1 MVHFKCNVTRHSYSS
16 EHVHGSRGYSV
27 ILYRKTYM
35 RSGVTSRAGLG
46 MEIIMLPFSFDHRS
60 RWEVIATM
68 ASTKHLFAFFQ
79 GASENGNVESNLVK
93 MREQICK
100 ASAVGAE
107 LLIFPELFLSGY
119 RVPGE
124 KMKMV
129 AEERDGPSFQALSKT
144 ARESNTAVL
153 YGYPEV
159 DRSSGTPVYYNS
171 AQLID
176 RDGTSLVNYRKTH
189 LWIDQDGYE
198 KVFQAGDSFA
208 EVTECCGVKIGVLIC
223 FDVEYPECV
232 RALALKGAQFVGVP
246 TAINYSMSNKI
257 VPAAMIPCRARENG
271 LYVAYVN
278 SSGDIFG
285 GHSVSSD
292 PNGDVLVQAG
302 KDEQMALFVVDPQ
315 LKPSCDFISMRKPSI
330 YSCMCDK

>member
-1 MVHFKCNVTRHSYSS
+1 MSS
-16 EHVHGSRGYSV
+16 
-27 ILYRKTYM
+27 LQ
-35 RSGVTSRAGLG
+35 
-46 MEIIMLPFSFDHRS
+46 
-60 RWEVIATM
+60 IA
-68 ASTKHLFAFFQ
+68 AFQ
-79 GASENGNVESNLVK
+79 GTAIEGESNLVK
-93 MREQICK
+93 MREQMCK

-144 ARESNTAVL
+144 ARESNIAVL

-198 KVFQAGDSFA
+198 KVFQAGDSLCKI
-208 EVTECCGVKIGVLIC
+208 VECCNAKIGILIC
-223 FDVEYPECV
+223 FDVEFPECS
-232 RALALKGAQFVGVP
+232 RTLALRGAEVIAIP
-246 TAINYSMSNKI
+246 TAISKQLPLNVQEKVPTLV
-257 VPAAMIPCRARENG
+257 VPARAAENRV
-271 LYVAYVN
+271 YVVCVN
-278 SSGDIFG
+278 HGGEDFSGQSCCYNRD
-285 GHSVSSD
+285 
-292 PNGDVLVQAG
+292 GDVVVHSGSGEQLVLFSIPRCAPV
-302 KDEQMALFVVDPQ
+302 DCDYLALRRPQ
-315 LKPSCDFISMRKPSI
+315 I
-330 YSCMCDK
+330 YNK

>member
-1 MVHFKCNVTRHSYSS
+1 
-16 EHVHGSRGYSV
+16 
-27 ILYRKTYM
+27 
-35 RSGVTSRAGLG
+35 
-46 MEIIMLPFSFDHRS
+46 ME
-60 RWEVIATM
+60 T
-68 ASTKHLFAFFQ
+68 TKHLFAFFQ
-79 GASENGNVESNLVK
+79 GAAENANVEFNLSK
-93 MREQICK
+93 MKEQMCK
-100 ASAVGAE
+100 ASSVGAE

-119 RVPGE
+119 RVPAE
-124 KMKMV
+124 EMKMV
-129 AEERDGPSFQALSKT
+129 AEERDGPSFQELSKT
-144 ARESNTAVL
+144 ARECNIAVL

-159 DRSSGTPVYYNS
+159 DRSSGTSVYYNS

-176 RDGTSLVNYRKTH
+176 RDGSSLVNYHKTH
-189 LWIDQDGYE
+189 LWIDADGFE
-198 KVFQAGDSFA
+198 KVFQAGTSFA

-246 TAINYSMSNKI
+246 TAINYGMSNKI

-278 SSGDIFG
+278 PSGDAFG

-302 KDEQMALFVVDPQ
+302 RDEQMALFVVDPH
-315 LKPSCDFISMRKPSI
+315 LKPSCDFISMRKPSV
-330 YSCMCDK
+330 YSCTCSE